1 MMRNKR
7 ALLFLGLFLLGTY
20 TWAQNPVFDHPLST
34 QNLVRFDTV
43 CAQLARRPYTK
54 GIFVQTRTLSRQ
66 NRSLVSS
73 GDFIV
78 AADLGVV
85 WITKSP
91 VPSITALGRDYMIQS
106 VPGGTGTRIDAA
118 GNDIFIS
125 MADTISSLFT
135 GNAQRL
141 KTSFD
146 NYYLEVLTAGV
157 RVWTVGLVPK
167 DRTFRSYAQ
176 RIVIEGVASEQ
187 EAIIQSIVI
196 YESTG
201 DSLTYAFSGQIF
213 PNTLEDRERAYF
225 RVN

>member
-1 MMRNKR
+1 MRNKR
-7 ALLFLGLFLLGTY
+7 ALLLIGTFLLGAMY
-20 TWAQNPVFDHPLST
+20 SWAQNSVFDYPLSA
-34 QNLVRFDTV
+34 QNLARFDTV

-54 GIFVQTRTLSRQ
+54 GVFVQTRALSRQ

-73 GDFIV
+73 GDFII

-85 WITKSP
+85 WITKAP

-118 GNDIFIS
+118 GNDVFIN

-141 KTSFD
+141 KAAFD
-146 NYYLEVLTAGV
+146 NYYTEVLSAGV
-157 RVWTVGLVPK
+157 RIWTVGLVPK
-167 DRTFRSYAQ
+167 DRAFRNYAQ

-213 PNTLEDRERAYF
+213 PNALEDRERAYF